1 MRNIQIPLYCF
12 ALSILLAGA
21 IVGCTTS
28 SAIKT
33 TGVAVVTVDT
43 GMQAWSAYVAQYHPP
58 QSEIDA
64 VHNAYNVYYAAALAD
79 KAALELSLSTT
90 NSAAASTANASL
102 ATAETQ
108 LMAILNEY
116 LGDHN
121 L

>member
-1 MRNIQIPLYCF
+1 MRNIQIPLYIS
-12 ALSILLAGA
+12 AMAILTA
-21 IVGCTTS
+21 IAIGCATS
-28 SAIKT
+28 GVIKT

-64 VHNAYNVYYAAALAD
+64 VHNAYNVYYAAALVD

-90 NSAAASTANASL
+90 NAAAASTANASL